1 MRVNID
7 YSEGG
12 TCNSY
17 FSKYFPGVGLNTS
30 GGIRIGR
37 AKIRCSYKV

>member
-17 FSKYFPGVGLNTS
+17 FSKSTLGVDLNTS
-30 GGIRIGR
+30 REICIGEG
-37 AKIRCSYKV
+37 YNPV

>member
-7 YSEGG
+7 HSEVG

-17 FSKYFPGVGLNTS
+17 FSKLIQGVDLNTS
-30 GGIRIGR
+30 GGIRIG
-37 AKIRCSYKV
+37 